1 MKEKIIDFSNGIFT
15 YEQVRLRTE
24 PEALYLRSEEGRT
37 VKGSFI
43 INSLDERRVK
53 GVLYMELPGLRFQKT
68 AFFGRASRIEYEY
81 HPDDLMPGENCEA
94 EILLVSNAGEYH
106 IPVKAEY
113 ARTGGPGRRGDSSA
127 ERGAFRTGS

>member
-53 GVLYMELPGLRFQKT
+53 GVLYTELPGLRFQKT
-68 AFFGRASRIEYEY
+68 AFLEE
-81 HPDDLMPGENCEA
+81 HPG
-94 EILLVSNAGEYH
+94 
-106 IPVKAEY
+106 
-113 ARTGGPGRRGDSSA
+113 
-127 ERGAFRTGS
+127 

>member
-43 INSLDERRVK
+43 INSLDERRVSS
-53 GVLYMELPGLRFQKT
+53 LYGT
-68 AFFGRASRIEYEY
+68 AGTSVSEDGIFWKSIPDRI
-81 HPDDLMPGENCEA
+81 
-94 EILLVSNAGEYH
+94 
-106 IPVKAEY
+106 
-113 ARTGGPGRRGDSSA
+113 
-127 ERGAFRTGS
+127 